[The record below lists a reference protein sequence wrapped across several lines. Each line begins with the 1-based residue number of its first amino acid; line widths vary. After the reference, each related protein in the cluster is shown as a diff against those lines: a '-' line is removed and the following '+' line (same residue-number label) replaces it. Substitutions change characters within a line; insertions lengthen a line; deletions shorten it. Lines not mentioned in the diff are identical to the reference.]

1 MKKSGYF
8 WTKFTHFLSELF
20 FGTVRRTYT
29 HSYKKHCLKPSNTTL
44 KGLIELK
51 HRQIYKTQKL
61 SH

>member
-8 WTKFTHFLSELF
+8 WTKFSRFWDELF
-20 FGTVRRTYT
+20 SGTVHRAFA
-29 HSYKKHCLKPSNTTL
+29 HSYKNACLKPSNTTL
-44 KGLIELK
+44 KGLLELK